1 MADRLPIY
9 EIERDIIARLKT
21 DRRLI
26 LSAPTGSGKST
37 QVPQMLLRHGLL
49 GDGQVVILQPRRL
62 ATRLLAARVAQEL
75 GVQLGNEVGYQ
86 IRFENVTSPQT
97 KIRFVTEGVLL
108 RQMIDDPKLR
118 GVSVLI
124 FDEFHERHLYGDIT
138 LARALDLQEQHR
150 PDLNLIVMSATLDV
164 ELLEDYLSQR
174 SSGRESA
181 HSSSP
186 ESQSRLTSAATNKF
200 DCSILSSEGRVFPV
214 EIEYAAEPGYVD
226 KRPIWEQAAE
236 AFSHYVG
243 SGGEG
248 DVLVFMPGGYEISQ
262 TIEAIRHTS
271 ESKGFILLPLHGEL
285 SPKDQDAA
293 VARYGQRKVVV
304 STNVAETSLTIDG
317 IRLVIDSGLARIPRY
332 DPYRGINTLL
342 IEKIS
347 QSSADQR
354 TGRAG
359 RTAPGVCMRLWS
371 REEHGHR
378 LVQEL
383 PEIKRLDLAE
393 VVLTLKAAG
402 VEDLRKFRWLEPP
415 DEQSLVHAEELLLD
429 LGALHNVAQTSP
441 PVDET
446 HIGKISEHRPEAC
459 ATQITA
465 IGRKMLAFP
474 LHPRYSR
481 MLLAAHEYG
490 CVHQACLVAALT
502 QGRDLLLRNVDRD
515 TNSFREDLLGEKAS
529 SDFWIL
535 MRAWTYAAKNQFRLD
550 ACRRL
555 GIHAVTARQVGPLFE
570 QFLRIAEREGLDV
583 KPREVKD
590 EALQKCILIGFS
602 DRVARRLDQGTLR
615 CELVHGRR
623 GVLARESAVQHS
635 PLFVAAEVREVEGR
649 EVNTILS
656 LATAIEADW
665 LRELYP
671 EDMESDLHVQF
682 DSTAKRVQAAELL
695 KFRGLALS
703 AKRVDPPPA
712 DRAAQLLADE
722 IIAERLPLPNWDHSV
737 EQWLLRLRLLCQ
749 HCPEL
754 QLPPITE
761 DDRKHII
768 GQLCHGAVSYKDI
781 KEREVKPV
789 VMSWLSEAQRGLLD
803 KHAPE
808 RLTLPNGRTPKVAY
822 EATGSPYISLRI
834 QELYDVTQ
842 TPKIATGACA
852 GAGSHSDSGH
862 EADPDYTGPG
872 QFLARALSAHQIRV
886 AAEISE
892 TSVAMTCVRYFGLM
906 VRASRPSNPAS
917 RRISSGAV
925 YCWFIAGTKASSRPA
940 TVSSGTPE
948 TTGQRPVPPIGF

>member
-9 EIERDIIARLKT
+9 EIEHDIVARLKT

-62 ATRLLAARVAQEL
+62 ATRLLASRVAQEL

-86 IRFENVTSPQT
+86 IRFENVTSHRT

-150 PDLNLIVMSATLDV
+150 PDLSLIVMSATLDV
-164 ELLEDYLSQR
+164 ELLEDYLRRTGVAPVSNQF
-174 SSGRESA
+174 SA
-181 HSSSP
+181 
-186 ESQSRLTSAATNKF
+186 QAGQKVGDRLEARPTF
-200 DCSILSSEGRVFPV
+200 GCSVLSSEGRVFPV

-236 AFSHYVG
+236 AFSNYVG

-271 ESKGFILLPLHGEL
+271 EAKGFILLPLHGEL

-378 LVQEL
+378 QVQEL

-402 VEDLRKFRWLEPP
+402 VEDLRNFRWLEPP
-415 DEQSLVHAEELLLD
+415 NEQSLVHAEELLLD
-429 LGALHNVAQTSP
+429 LGALQRRTGVA
-441 PVDET
+441 PVSNQFPAQAEQK
-446 HIGKISEHRPEAC
+446 IGDRLEAC
-459 ATQITA
+459 PTQITP

-515 TNSFREDLLGEKAS
+515 TNSYREDLLGEKAT

-583 KPREVKD
+583 NPREVKD

-615 CELVHGRR
+615 CELVHERR

-656 LATAIEADW
+656 LATAIEVDW

-671 EDMESDLHVQF
+671 EDMESEPHVQY
-682 DSTAKRVQAAELL
+682 DSTAKRVQAAELV

-703 AKRVDPPPA
+703 AKRVEPPPA

-722 IIAERLPLPNWDHSV
+722 IIAGRLPLPNWDHSV

-789 VMSWLSEAQRGLLD
+789 VMSWLSETQRGLLD

-808 RLTLPNGRTPKVAY
+808 RLTLANGRTPKVAY
-822 EATGSPYISLRI
+822 EAAGLPHISLRI

-842 TPKIATGACA
+842 TPKIALGRVPVLVHILT
-852 GAGSHSDSGH
+852 
-862 EADPDYTGPG
+862 PG
-872 QFLARALSAHQIRV
+872 MKPIQITQDLASFWREHYPRIK
-886 AAEISE
+886 SE
-892 TSVAMTCVRYFGLM
+892 L
-906 VRASRPSNPAS
+906 
-917 RRISSGAV
+917 
-925 YCWFIAGTKASSRPA
+925 
-940 TVSSGTPE
+940 
-948 TTGQRPVPPIGF
+948 QRKYPKHLWR